1 MGIHVYTFN
10 ISTQYNNND
19 TLHVYN
25 YIETCTIAPFVHYE
39 LITEV
44 QTTKNY
50 SLVLFLFRKIDSIV

>member
-1 MGIHVYTFN
+1 MYRPIYRPIYIHVQT
-10 ISTQYNNND
+10 
-19 TLHVYN
+19 
-25 YIETCTIAPFVHYE
+25 APFVHYE

>member
-25 YIETCTIAPFVHYE
+25 YIETCTNSPVCSF
-39 LITEV
+39 
-44 QTTKNY
+44 
-50 SLVLFLFRKIDSIV
+50 